1 MAIVLAALFHR
12 CSSLPR
18 AFFMRPEADVM
29 ECLVDT
35 KPSNFL
41 TRHHLI
47 QHACDTGPRGVV
59 VCKGDAHR
67 SQLRGVLPDQTSSG
81 ARHGPRAACRYHS
94 DREGL
99 LRYAREKRPCR
110 RRRQP

>member
-1 MAIVLAALFHR
+1 
-12 CSSLPR
+12 
-18 AFFMRPEADVM
+18 MRPEADVM
-29 ECLVDT
+29 EYLVDT

-67 SQLRGVLPDQTSSG
+67 SQLRGILSG
-81 ARHGPRAACRYHS
+81 S
-94 DREGL
+94 D
-99 LRYAREKRPCR
+99 K
-110 RRRQP
+110 